1 MRKAVLIGLIAAAFF
16 PLLVAARFARSQ
28 TRPQQPLPQP
38 VQTPSPGNAPQKS
51 TGDEVSEDDVIR
63 VKTTLITSPVLVIG
77 RDGKYIPKFHREDFH
92 VFEEGVEQKLSYF
105 APVDRPFTL
114 ALLIDTSRST
124 LFELRNIQDAAISLV
139 NQMRPNDQALIVSF
153 AGEVKLLTEP
163 TSDHNKLRA
172 AIANATTGGA
182 TRLYDAV
189 DFVLNQ
195 KLAGIA
201 GRKAIVLLSD
211 GVDTDSRD
219 ATYQSN
225 LNDAAKSD
233 ALIYAIQFG
242 TQSLMLKQGGRV
254 RRPAP
259 EGSGFSRIDYQRA
272 DAYLHQ
278 ISDLTGT
285 SLFPAADTSDLDRA
299 VASIAEELHNEYSIG
314 YYPQVKGA
322 PGEVRRIEVRVSQI
336 RLVVRARTS
345 YAFDQSGVPVA
356 YAVTREG
363 VAPADL
369 TEIGSLSSWRSIA
382 DNKSPLNA
390 RWICK
395 GPHAP
400 GDYAVIK
407 EGFDSNCPASTRV
420 RDQTNAWFIRK
431 PQPSETLCKGFLMWD
446 GREIPGAPIPTGYVV
461 AGELNSP
468 ACSRSNDPRH
478 LANARSIRTPG
489 AQDTICKG
497 FLIPRGYAVIGE
509 KKSRACP
516 STSSENNAW
525 LITHPPGATQHRPS
539 GGGFFKNSV

>member
-1 MRKAVLIGLIAAAFF
+1 
-16 PLLVAARFARSQ
+16 
-28 TRPQQPLPQP
+28 
-38 VQTPSPGNAPQKS
+38 
-51 TGDEVSEDDVIR
+51 VIR

-92 VFEEGVEQKLSYF
+92 VFEEGVEQRLSYF

-114 ALLIDTSRST
+114 GLLIDTSRST
-124 LFELRNIQDAAISLV
+124 SFELRNIQDAAISLV

-153 AGEVKLLTEP
+153 AGEVKLLAEP
-163 TSDHNKLRA
+163 TSDHDKLKA
-172 AIANATTGGA
+172 AIASATTGGA

-195 KLAGIA
+195 RLAGIA
-201 GRKAIVLLSD
+201 GRKAIVLLTD
-211 GVDTDSRD
+211 GVDTASRE

-225 LNDAAKSD
+225 LNNAAKSE
-233 ALIYAIQFG
+233 ALIYAIQF
-242 TQSLMLKQGGRV
+242 TTHSFMFKQSGRV

-259 EGSGFSRIDYQRA
+259 EGSGFSPIDYQRA

-285 SLFPAADTSDLDRA
+285 SLFPAADTRDLDRA

-322 PGEVRRIEVRVSQI
+322 PGEVRRIEVRINQP

-345 YAFDQSGVPVA
+345 YAFDQSGVPIA
-356 YAVTREG
+356 YATKTET
-363 VAPADL
+363 VAPTDV
-369 TEIGSLSSWRSIA
+369 TEIGFPSNWRSVA

-395 GPHAP
+395 GEKAP
-400 GDYAVIK
+400 GDYAVVK
-407 EGFDSNCPASTRV
+407 EGLDSNCPASTRV
-420 RDQTNAWFIRK
+420 HDQTNAWFIRK
-431 PQPSETLCKGFLMWD
+431 PQPSETLCKGFLVWE
-446 GREIPGAPIPTGYVV
+446 GGEIPGAPIPTGYAVV
-461 AGELNSP
+461 GELNSP

-478 LANARSIRTPG
+478 LANAWSIRIPG

-509 KKSRACP
+509 KKSRTCP

-525 LITHPPGATQHRPS
+525 LITRAPEQ
-539 GGGFFKNSV
+539 

>member
-1 MRKAVLIGLIAAAFF
+1 MRRAVIIGLIAAVFL
-16 PLLVAARFARSQ
+16 PLLLAARFARSQ
-28 TRPQQPLPQP
+28 TRPQPPLPQP
-38 VQTPSPGNAPQKS
+38 LQTPSPGAPQKS
-51 TGDEVSEDDVIR
+51 TEEEVSEDDVIR

-77 RDGKYIPKFHREDFH
+77 RDGKYIPKFRREDFH

-124 LFELRNIQDAAISLV
+124 LFELRNIKDAAISLV

-153 AGEVKLLTEP
+153 AGDVKLLAEP
-163 TSDHNKLRA
+163 TSDHDKLRA
-172 AIANATTGGA
+172 AIASATTSGA

-195 KLAGIA
+195 RLAGIA
-201 GRKAIVLLSD
+201 GRKAIVLLTD
-211 GVDTDSRD
+211 GVDTASRD

-233 ALIYAIQFG
+233 ALIYAIQFS
-242 TQSLMLKQGGRV
+242 THSLMLKQSGRV
-254 RRPAP
+254 RRPPP

-278 ISDLTGT
+278 IGDLTGT
-285 SLFPAADTSDLDRA
+285 PLFPAADTSDLDRA

-322 PGEVRRIEVRVSQI
+322 PGEVRRIEVRISQP

-356 YAVTREG
+356 YAMTREG
-363 VAPADL
+363 VAPSDL
-369 TEIGSLSSWRSIA
+369 TEIGSLSSWRSVA

-400 GDYAVIK
+400 GDYAVVK
-407 EGFDSNCPASTRV
+407 EGFDANCPASKRV
-420 RDQTNAWFIRK
+420 HDQTNAWFIRK
-431 PQPSETLCKGFLMWD
+431 PEPSETLCKGFLIWD

-461 AGELNSP
+461 VGEMNSP
-468 ACSRSNDPRH
+468 VCSRSNDPRH
-478 LANARSIRTPG
+478 LANAWNIRTPG
-489 AQDTICKG
+489 AQDTVCKG

-516 STSSENNAW
+516 ATSSESNAW
-525 LITHPPGATQHRPS
+525 LITRAPEP
-539 GGGFFKNSV
+539 

>member
-1 MRKAVLIGLIAAAFF
+1 VRKAVLLGLIAAAFF
-16 PLLVAARFARSQ
+16 PLLLAPRFARSQ
-28 TRPQQPLPQP
+28 TRTQQPLPPPLQI
-38 VQTPSPGNAPQKS
+38 PSPGNAPAKS
-51 TGDEVSEDDVIR
+51 TGEEISEDDVIR

-124 LFELRNIQDAAISLV
+124 VFELRNIQDAAISLI

-153 AGEVKLLTEP
+153 AGEVRLLAEP
-163 TSDHNKLRA
+163 TDDHNKLKA
-172 AIANATTGGA
+172 AIVSATSGGA

-195 KLAGIA
+195 QLSSIA
-201 GRKAIVLLSD
+201 GRKAIVLLTD
-211 GVDTDSRD
+211 GVDTASRD

-225 LNDAAKSD
+225 LNNAAKSD
-233 ALIYAIQFG
+233 ALIYAIQFS
-242 TQSLMLKQGGRV
+242 TQSLMLKQSGRV

-285 SLFPAADTSDLDRA
+285 PLLPAEDTSDLDRA
-299 VASIAEELHNEYSIG
+299 VSSIAEELHNEYSIG

-322 PGEVRRIEVRVSQI
+322 PGEVRRIEVRIGQP

-345 YAFDQSGVPVA
+345 YAFDQTGAPIA
-356 YAVTREG
+356 YATEREAVT
-363 VAPADL
+363 PSDL

-382 DNKSPLNA
+382 AKKNPLNA

-395 GPHAP
+395 GENAP
-400 GDYAVIK
+400 GDYAVVK
-407 EGFDSNCPASTRV
+407 EGFDSNCPASNRGH
-420 RDQTNAWFIRK
+420 DQTNAWFVRK
-431 PQPSETLCKGFLMWD
+431 PQPSETLCKGFLLWE

-461 AGELNSP
+461 VGELNSN
-468 ACSRSNDPRH
+468 ACSRSNDPGH
-478 LANARSIRTPG
+478 LANAWSVRTPG
-489 AQDTICKG
+489 AQDTVCKG

-509 KKSRACP
+509 KRSRACP
-516 STSSENNAW
+516 STSSESNAW
-525 LITHPPGATQHRPS
+525 LIERTRGP
-539 GGGFFKNSV
+539 